1 MKILIISQYFYPENF
16 KINDVALTLK
26 EKGYEVEVLTG
37 IPNYPSGNLYDG
49 FKFWS
54 KNDSFFKG
62 IKVYR
67 AKLIPRKRG
76 GALMISLNYLSF
88 VFFGFFKLMT
98 INKKFDKIITFAP
111 SPITVGILG
120 SIASIKYNAKS
131 LLWVQDLWPESVKI
145 AGGVKNPLIL
155 YFLDSLTRA
164 IYKFT
169 DLILVQSEF
178 FEEYLINQRVSKNK
192 IKYLPNYAE
201 EFYKIVEP
209 DKMIKKSFGDGFAIM
224 FAGNIGEAQNL
235 NVLVDAANI
244 LKDDQINVKFILIG
258 EGRYKDLL
266 KQYIEKLN
274 LEDLIIFKGYI
285 DPVEIPEYFASADA
299 LFLSLKSSKIFS
311 LTIPSKLQTYM
322 ACARPIIGSIDGV
335 SAKII
340 NDSKSGF
347 TCEPENPKLLAQ
359 IIKQMTKL
367 SAQERIE
374 MSKNGRKYYLKNF
387 DKNIVINKLITE
399 INQ

>member
-1 MKILIISQYFYPENF
+1 MSGWIKINILKILIISQYFYPENF

-76 GALMISLNYLSF
+76 GSLMISLNYLSF

-201 EFYKIVEP
+201 DFYKIVEP
-209 DKMIKKSFGDGFAIM
+209 EKMIKKSFGDGFAIM

-274 LEDLIIFKGYI
+274 
-285 DPVEIPEYFASADA
+285 
-299 LFLSLKSSKIFS
+299 
-311 LTIPSKLQTYM
+311 
-322 ACARPIIGSIDGV
+322 R
-335 SAKII
+335 
-340 NDSKSGF
+340 
-347 TCEPENPKLLAQ
+347 
-359 IIKQMTKL
+359 
-367 SAQERIE
+367 R
-374 MSKNGRKYYLKNF
+374 
-387 DKNIVINKLITE
+387 
-399 INQ
+399 

>member
-1 MKILIISQYFYPENF
+1 
-16 KINDVALTLK
+16 
-26 EKGYEVEVLTG
+26 
-37 IPNYPSGNLYDG
+37 
-49 FKFWS
+49 
-54 KNDSFFKG
+54 
-62 IKVYR
+62 
-67 AKLIPRKRG
+67 
-76 GALMISLNYLSF
+76 MISLNYLSF

-244 LKDDQINVKFILIG
+244 LKDDQINVKI
-258 EGRYKDLL
+258 
-266 KQYIEKLN
+266 YIN
-274 LEDLIIFKGYI
+274 W
-285 DPVEIPEYFASADA
+285 
-299 LFLSLKSSKIFS
+299 
-311 LTIPSKLQTYM
+311 
-322 ACARPIIGSIDGV
+322 
-335 SAKII
+335 
-340 NDSKSGF
+340 
-347 TCEPENPKLLAQ
+347 
-359 IIKQMTKL
+359 
-367 SAQERIE
+367 
-374 MSKNGRKYYLKNF
+374 
-387 DKNIVINKLITE
+387 
-399 INQ
+399 